1 MPLSDHLSNNNGIVR
16 SFHKPGKVWFSAPKN
31 SCLPSKNKKTGDNG
45 RLCVSSERFLFSNYC
60 GFGLDAMSRVD
71 RFAVFRLLLDFI
83 NKKAL
88 SGAFFVAVI
97 TGSLQLQRGTA
108 RYL

>member
-1 MPLSDHLSNNNGIVR
+1 
-16 SFHKPGKVWFSAPKN
+16 
-31 SCLPSKNKKTGDNG
+31 
-45 RLCVSSERFLFSNYC
+45 
-60 GFGLDAMSRVD
+60 MSRVD
-71 RFAVFRLLLDFI
+71 RFAVFRLLIDFI